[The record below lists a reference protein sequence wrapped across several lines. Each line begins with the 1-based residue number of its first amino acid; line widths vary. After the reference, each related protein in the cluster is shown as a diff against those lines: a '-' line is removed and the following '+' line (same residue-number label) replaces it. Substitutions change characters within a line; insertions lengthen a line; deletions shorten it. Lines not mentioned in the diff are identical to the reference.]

1 MLDLET
7 GLKAVET
14 DTKTYLS
21 SNMEGRAFNNL
32 AVQILVL
39 NSSYQPVK
47 MICWQRALILWFQG
61 KVEILEY
68 HQVVVRSSRE
78 TFQIPS
84 VLRLTRY
91 VKPHRTT
98 RLKFSREN
106 IYLRDN
112 HTCQYCGK
120 RFAAKDLTL
129 DHVVPASKHGRKD
142 WTNMVTACRS
152 CNHKKGNRTPL
163 GAGMPLL
170 NEPKIPTWLPKVE
183 PVIDVEEIP
192 EAWRPYLAGT
202 G

>member
-1 MLDLET
+1 
-7 GLKAVET
+7 
-14 DTKTYLS
+14 
-21 SNMEGRAFNNL
+21 MEGRAFNDL

-68 HQVVVRSSRE
+68 HQVIVRSSRE

-170 NEPKIPTWLPKVE
+170 NEPKIPTWLPKVD
-183 PVIDVEEIP
+183 PVIDLEDVP